1 MNLLQK
7 YIISYSSYYIKKQL
21 EKKFILKNDVMIEK
35 QASKDTMLYIHIP
48 FCHTFCTYCS
58 FHKFAYEESKCK
70 RYFKILRQE
79 LELLHSLGYSFTTL
93 YVGGGTTLIDEEE
106 LLVTLQL
113 CKKLFPIKEISCESD
128 PNHIDENK
136 LKMFKGYIDR
146 LSCGVQSFNDDILEK
161 TSRLSKFGNSKQLIK
176 KIEKAIGIL
185 PTFSIDLIFNF
196 PFENKEILLN
206 NINIAKN
213 LNPEQITFYP
223 LMKSNIT
230 KKAIAAKFGQ
240 SSEDNEYLFYKII
253 CDEFSDY
260 KQNNAWSF
268 SKNQNS
274 FNDEYVSTHHEYIGA
289 GSGAFTFQNN
299 KLLINAF
306 CLNEYE
312 NLINTKQNANIA
324 YIDFTNTDVLDYV
337 FLSEFFSGSVDIN
350 KLNKAYNC
358 DIIKHLGLNYKILEF
373 LNITKTKHNIINT
386 TFFAKY
392 LALVLMKEFYI
403 NMDKL
408 REHFKKAIT
417 Q

>member
-7 YIISYSSYYIKKQL
+7 SIISYSSYYIKKQL

-70 RYFKILRQE
+70 QYFKILRKE
-79 LELLHSLGYSFTTL
+79 LELLHSLGYSFNTL
-93 YVGGGTTLIDEEE
+93 YVGGGTTLINEEE
-106 LLVTLQL
+106 LLITLQL

-136 LKMFKGYIDR
+136 LQMFKGYIDR

-161 TSRLSKFGNSKQLIK
+161 TSRLAKFGNSKQLIK
-176 KIEKAIGIL
+176 KLEKAIGIL

-196 PFENKEILLN
+196 PFENEEILLN
-206 NINIAKN
+206 NINIAKS

-240 SSEDNEYLFYKII
+240 GAKDNEYLFYKII

-268 SKNQNS
+268 SKNKNS

-289 GSGAFTFQNN
+289 GSGAFSFQNN

-306 CLNEYE
+306 CLDEYE
-312 NLINTKQNANIA
+312 KLINTKQNANIS
-324 YIDFTNTDVLDYV
+324 YIDFTNEDVIDYV

-358 DIIKHLGLNYKILEF
+358 DIIKHLGINYKALEF
-373 LNITKTKHNIINT
+373 LNITNTKNNIINT
-386 TFFAKY
+386 TFFARY

-408 REHFKKAIT
+408 REHFKKAIN